1 MICSAALAVDAVV
14 VVKVERAL
22 LLLAAAPPPDG
33 APAFLPL
40 LATNREP

>member
-1 MICSAALAVDAVV
+1 MICSAAPSVDAAVV
-14 VVKVERAL
+14 VVERAL